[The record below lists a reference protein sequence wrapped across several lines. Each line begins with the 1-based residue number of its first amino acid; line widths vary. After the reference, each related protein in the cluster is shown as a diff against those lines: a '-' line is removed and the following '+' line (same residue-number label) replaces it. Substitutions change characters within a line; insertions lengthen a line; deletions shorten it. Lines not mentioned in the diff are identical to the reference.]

1 MSLLSGVSYAEL
13 RSIAARLRSG
23 GSAVG
28 LGEDVVRLVQ
38 RVGSEGAAVTL
49 DLLADERES
58 HERRA
63 DSRIELVW
71 SGPEQ
76 EGAGSRE
83 TAAVVRQ
90 MFACAER
97 HVLVSGYAVFDGA
110 SILEPLAARV
120 NAVPSLTVWCCLNIQ
135 RPAHDARLSSAI
147 IAEYA
152 EQFFRRHWPWQPRP
166 ALFYDPRALASD
178 PAHRAVLHAKCIVV
192 DDRQALVTS
201 ANLTEAAY
209 YRNIECGVLVTD
221 GLFATALGDQFR
233 GLIAT
238 GGLLDVRG
246 ALQDTAERR
255 QRPTDE
261 MP

>member
-38 RVGSEGAAVTL
+38 RVGSDGAAATL

-90 MFACAER
+90 MFANAER
-97 HVLVSGYAVFDGA
+97 HVLVSGYTVFDGA
-110 SILEPLAARV
+110 SILEPLADRLI
-120 NAVPSLTVWCCLNIQ
+120 AVPSLTVWCCMNIQ
-135 RPAHDARLSSAI
+135 RPAHDARLSSEI

-166 ALFYDPRALASD
+166 TLFYDPRALASD
-178 PAHRAVLHAKCIVV
+178 PAQRAVLHAKCIVV
-192 DDRQALVTS
+192 DDRQALITS

-209 YRNIECGVLVTD
+209 YRNIECGILVSD
-221 GLFATALGDQFR
+221 ELFARALGDQFR

-238 GGLLDVRG
+238 GGLLRVSAG
-246 ALQDTAERR
+246 PLNTAERR
-255 QRPTDE
+255 TRRTGERP
-261 MP
+261 